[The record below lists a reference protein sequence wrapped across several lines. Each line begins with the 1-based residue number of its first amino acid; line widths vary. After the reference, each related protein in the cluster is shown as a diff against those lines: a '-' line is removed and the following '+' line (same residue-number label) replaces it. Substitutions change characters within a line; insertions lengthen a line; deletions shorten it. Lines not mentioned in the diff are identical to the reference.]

1 MLIPLLLAAV
11 AGYFLGALPF
21 GWLIARKFGVN
32 IFEHGSKN
40 PGATNVKRV
49 LGGMFGKKGKRAGD
63 LAFFLDALKGAVAA
77 GWPVFLNWY
86 ISTRPNPHGGV
97 NTGSWFMLTSDSFGA
112 WKVSGSDLFVP
123 QAITGLVFALIG
135 HSFSCWTRFKGGK
148 GVATSAGGLVVLLP
162 IPTVI
167 ALVSWVIVFQFS
179 RYVSLASIVASVA
192 LPAAA
197 WLLGAPTAFAIL
209 ATVIGFFVILRHRS
223 NIVRLC
229 NGTEN
234 KFVKKPAESA
244 PVSENSLNH
253 KS

>member
-1 MLIPLLLAAV
+1 MLLPLLLAAL
-11 AGYFLGALPF
+11 AGYCLGALPF

-77 GWPVFLNWY
+77 GWPLVLLPRY
-86 ISTRPNPHGGV
+86 GVHYV
-97 NTGSWFMLTSDSFGA
+97 NTSGGEAF
-112 WKVSGSDLFVP
+112 VSSYSLETIVAA
-123 QAITGLVFALIG
+123 AITGLVFALVG
-135 HSFSCWTRFKGGK
+135 HSFSCFTRFKGGK
-148 GVATSAGGLVVLLP
+148 GVATSAGGLIVLLP
-162 IPTVI
+162 LPTLI
-167 ALVSWVIVFQFS
+167 ALVVWIVTFFAS
-179 RYVSLASIVASVA
+179 RYVSLASIVAAVA

-197 WLLGAPTAFAIL
+197 WLLGAPIAFAVL
-209 ATVIGFFVILRHRS
+209 ATVLGVFVIARHRS

-234 KFVKKPAESA
+234 KFAKKPAE
-244 PVSENSLNH
+244 PVSSGQ
-253 KS
+253 S

>member
-1 MLIPLLLAAV
+1 MLIPLTIAAV

-63 LAFFLDALKGAVAA
+63 LAFFLDALKGAAAA
-77 GWPVFLNWY
+77 GWPLWILPFFKAEEASFDHFADGSFAVH
-86 ISTRPNPHGGV
+86 SAARPMFGV
-97 NTGSWFMLTSDSFGA
+97 EVIA
-112 WKVSGSDLFVP
+112 AA
-123 QAITGLVFALIG
+123 AITGLVFALIG

-162 IPTVI
+162 IPTVVGL
-167 ALVSWVIVFQFS
+167 ATWVVTFFLS
-179 RYVSLASIVASVA
+179 RYVSLASIVAAIA

-197 WLLGAPTAFAIL
+197 WLIPGTPRPFAVL
-209 ATVIGFFVILRHRS
+209 ATVLGVFVILRHRT
-223 NIVRLC
+223 NITRLL

-234 KFVKKPAESA
+234 KFAKKPAA
-244 PVSENSLNH
+244 
-253 KS
+253 

>member
-1 MLIPLLLAAV
+1 MLTQLLTAAV

-63 LAFFLDALKGAVAA
+63 LAFILDALKGAAAA
-77 GWPVFLNWY
+77 GWPLWLCG
-86 ISTRPNPHGGV
+86 TH
-97 NTGSWFMLTSDSFGA
+97 TWQM
-112 WKVSGSDLFVP
+112 
-123 QAITGLVFALIG
+123 QITGLVFALVG

-148 GVATSAGGLVVLLP
+148 GVATSAGGLFVLLP
-162 IPTVI
+162 LPTLL
-167 ALVSWVIVFQFS
+167 ALVAWVIVFQIS
-179 RYVSLASIVASVA
+179 RYVSLASINASLV

-197 WLLGAPTAFAIL
+197 WIFDVPTPFAIL
-209 ATVIGFFVILRHRS
+209 ATVLGVFVIARHRP
-223 NIVRLC
+223 NIVRLL

-234 KFVKKPAESA
+234 KFVKKPAE
-244 PVSENSLNH
+244 
-253 KS
+253 

>member
-11 AGYFLGALPF
+11 VGYFLGALPF

-49 LGGMFGKKGKRAGD
+49 LGGMFGKRGKRAGD
-63 LAFFLDALKGAVAA
+63 LAFFLDALKGAAAA
-77 GWPVFLNWY
+77 GWPLWLARRSDFGFILHSDG
-86 ISTRPNPHGGV
+86 ST
-97 NTGSWFMLTSDSFGA
+97 TDWFDSGHA
-112 WKVSGSDLFVP
+112 P
-123 QAITGLVFALIG
+123 AMAITGLVFALIG

-162 IPTVI
+162 LPT
-167 ALVSWVIVFQFS
+167 LVGVVAWVLTFFGS
-179 RYVSLASIVASVA
+179 RYVSLASIVAAVA

-197 WLLGAPTAFAIL
+197 WLLGAPAAFAVL
-209 ATVIGFFVILRHRS
+209 ATVIGAFVIFRHRS

-234 KFVKKPAESA
+234 KFVRKSAAPSPA
-244 PVSENSLNH
+244 PENSAQ
-253 KS
+253 S

>member
-1 MLIPLLLAAV
+1 MLIPLLLAAL

-63 LAFFLDALKGAVAA
+63 LAFSLDALKGAVAA
-77 GWPVFLNWY
+77 GWPLWFLG
-86 ISTRPNPHGGV
+86 SGV
-97 NTGSWFMLTSDSFGA
+97 I
-112 WKVSGSDLFVP
+112 VSGSGPDGIDKALYVGSESKAAAL
-123 QAITGLVFALIG
+123 AITGLVFALVG

-162 IPTVI
+162 LPTLVGLVAWI
-167 ALVSWVIVFQFS
+167 ATFYVS
-179 RYVSLASIVASVA
+179 RYVSLASIVAAFA

-197 WLLGAPTAFAIL
+197 WLLGAPSAFAVL
-209 ATVIGFFVILRHRS
+209 ATVIGLFVILRHRS
-223 NIVRLC
+223 NIARLC
-229 NGTEN
+229 KGTEN
-234 KFVKKPAESA
+234 KFAKKPGE
-244 PVSENSLNH
+244 PVPATENSLTP

>member
-1 MLIPLLLAAV
+1 MLIPLLFAAV

-63 LAFFLDALKGAVAA
+63 LAFFLDALKGAAAA
-77 GWPVFLNWY
+77 GWPLVVYFCKLRAVNAA
-86 ISTRPNPHGGV
+86 GGV
-97 NTGSWFMLTSDSFGA
+97 TSINTGFELGA
-112 WKVSGSDLFVP
+112 GWAIMAP
-123 QAITGLVFALIG
+123 ITGLVFALLG

-148 GVATSAGGLVVLLP
+148 GVATSAGGLIVLLP
-162 IPTVI
+162 LPTAIGLAAWIV
-167 ALVSWVIVFQFS
+167 VFQLS
-179 RYVSLASIVASVA
+179 RYVSLASIVAAVA

-209 ATVIGFFVILRHRS
+209 ASILGVFVIVRHKA
-223 NIVRLC
+223 NIARLL

-234 KFVKKPAESA
+234 KFAKKPADAA
-244 PVSENSLNH
+244 PSS
-253 KS
+253 S

>member
-1 MLIPLLLAAV
+1 MLLPLLLAAV

-63 LAFFLDALKGAVAA
+63 LAFFLDALKGAAA
-77 GWPVFLNWY
+77 VLLGARLALFWVKRTWTSEQL
-86 ISTRPNPHGGV
+86 V
-97 NTGSWFMLTSDSFGA
+97 NDGTAIWHYA
-112 WKVSGSDLFVP
+112 
-123 QAITGLVFALIG
+123 AITGLIFALIG
-135 HSFSCWTRFKGGK
+135 HSFSCFTRFKGGK

-162 IPTVI
+162 LPTLI
-167 ALVSWVIVFQFS
+167 GLVAWIVTFFAS
-179 RYVSLASIVASVA
+179 RYVSLASIVAAVA

-209 ATVIGFFVILRHRS
+209 ATVIGFFVIVRHRA

-234 KFVKKPAESA
+234 KFAKKPAA
-244 PVSENSLNH
+244 
-253 KS
+253 

>member
-77 GWPVFLNWY
+77 GWLNWL
-86 ISTRPNPHGGV
+86 SPWLMFHAKAADGGPAV
-97 NTGSWFMLTSDSFGA
+97 GSSVDGAPIFSFHELTA
-112 WKVSGSDLFVP
+112 A
-123 QAITGLVFALIG
+123 AITGLVFALIG
-135 HSFSCWTRFKGGK
+135 HSFSCFTRFKGGK

-162 IPTVI
+162 LPTLI
-167 ALVSWVIVFQFS
+167 ALVAWIVTFYAS
-179 RYVSLASIVASVA
+179 RYVSLASIVAAVA

-197 WLLGAPTAFAIL
+197 WVLGAPPAFAIL
-209 ATVIGFFVILRHRS
+209 ATVLGVFVIARHRS
-223 NIVRLC
+223 NIVRLL

-234 KFVKKPAESA
+234 KFVKKSAEPAFTA
-244 PVSENSLNH
+244 NSLNH

>member
-1 MLIPLLLAAV
+1 MLIPLTLAAV
-11 AGYFLGALPF
+11 IGYLLGALPF

-63 LAFFLDALKGAVAA
+63 LAFTLDALKGAAAA
-77 GWPVFLNWY
+77 GWPLFF
-86 ISTRPNPHGGV
+86 GGSYV
-97 NTGSWFMLTSDSFGA
+97 WLM
-112 WKVSGSDLFVP
+112 
-123 QAITGLVFALIG
+123 QITGLIFALIG

-148 GVATSAGGLVVLLP
+148 GVATSAGGLLVLLP
-162 IPTVI
+162 LATLIS
-167 ALVSWVIVFQFS
+167 AASWIVVFFVS
-179 RYVSLASIVASVA
+179 RYVSLASIVAAVA

-197 WLLGAPTAFAIL
+197 WLLGAPTAFSIL
-209 ATVIGFFVILRHRS
+209 ATLIGLFVILRHRP

-234 KFVKKPAESA
+234 KFVKKTAA
-244 PVSENSLNH
+244 
-253 KS
+253 